1 MGIFFKKGYLVS
13 WVKRHRIDIYNTNTH
28 TPIYTFIYDFF
39 FVLLIFDPNPNIYK
53 SFLYHLPI
61 LLKAVFFIKYICFTR
76 SIDNT

>member
-39 FVLLIFDPNPNIYK
+39 FFVLLIFDTNPNIYK
-53 SFLYHLPI
+53 S
-61 LLKAVFFIKYICFTR
+61 CFVSFTNIAE
-76 SIDNT
+76 SCIFYKIYLFY